1 MPWEGNSVTTSV
13 RALVAAGLIVLAMPG
28 TARAEEPV
36 DILQA
41 GADAAV
47 ATGLPGV
54 IGLVRSGSETRYVHA
69 GHGELST
76 RTPADPAA
84 QFRIGSFT
92 KAFVAVVLLQ
102 LEAEHRLSLDD
113 PIERWIPGVVPDS
126 AGITVRQLLNH
137 TSGLPEYADDP
148 RISLPYFAGFDPP
161 QAHSPQSLVDIAMQR
176 GLAGAPGER
185 YSYANTN
192 YVVAGMVITAV
203 TGSHPADAVRE
214 RIIEPLRLRDT
225 TFPVTDPNM
234 HGNWLHGYTWQRD
247 ISVADPQ
254 IYGAAGAMVSTLDDF
269 ATFARALFSGRLL
282 PPAQQAELTTTVPT
296 EHSGSDYGLGIMHA
310 QTPCGPA
317 WAYIGHV
324 LGYDNL
330 IIASEDGGRIVLLT
344 GNEFHLLA
352 DDTRAEILGGAAVRT
367 FCAL

>member
-1 MPWEGNSVTTSV
+1 MASV
-13 RALVAAGLIVLAMPG
+13 RALLAAVLTVLAMPG
-28 TARAEEPV
+28 TARADEPI
-36 DILQA
+36 DFLQA

-47 ATGLPGV
+47 AHGFPGV
-54 IGLVRSGSETRYVHA
+54 IGLVRRGSETRYVHS
-69 GHGELST
+69 GYGELST
-76 RTPADPAA
+76 PTLADPAA

-102 LEAEHRLSLDD
+102 LEAEYRLSLDD
-113 PIERWIPGVVPDS
+113 PIDRWIPGAVPDS

-148 RISLPYFAGFDPP
+148 RIALPYFAGINPP
-161 QAHSPQSLVDIAMQR
+161 LARSPQTLVDIAMQR
-176 GLAGAPGER
+176 GRVGAPGER

-203 TGSHPADAVRE
+203 TGRHPADEVRE
-214 RIIEPLRLRDT
+214 RITEPLQLRDT
-225 TFPVTDPNM
+225 TFPVTDPNL

-247 ISVADPQ
+247 ISVASPQ

-269 ATFARALFSGRLL
+269 ATFARALYSGRLL
-282 PPAQQAELTTTVPT
+282 PPVQQAELTTTVPIPDT
-296 EHSGSDYGLGIMHA
+296 DSGYGLGVLHT

-317 WAYIGHV
+317 WAYLSRV
-324 LGYDNL
+324 LGYNNR
-330 IIASEDGGRIVLLT
+330 IIASEDGSRIVLVT

-352 DDTRAEILGGAAVRT
+352 DDASGARILDEAAVRT

>member
-1 MPWEGNSVTTSV
+1 MTTSV
-13 RALVAAGLIVLAMPG
+13 RALVVSALVVLAMPG
-28 TARAEEPV
+28 IARADEPV

-47 ATGLPGV
+47 ASGVPGV
-54 IGLVRSGSETRYVHA
+54 IGLVRNGSQTRYVHA
-69 GHGELST
+69 GYGDLST
-76 RTPADPAA
+76 RTTADPAA

-113 PIERWIPGVVPDS
+113 PIDRWVPGAVPDN

-148 RISLPYFAGFDPP
+148 RISLPYFAGIEPP
-161 QAHSPQSLVDIAMQR
+161 QAQSPQALVDIALQR
-176 GLAGAPGER
+176 GRTGAPGER
-185 YSYANTN
+185 FDYANTN

-203 TGSHPADAVRE
+203 TGKHTADEVRE
-214 RIIEPLRLRDT
+214 RIIEPLHLRDT
-225 TFPVTDPNM
+225 AFPVTDPNP

-247 ISVADPQ
+247 ISIASPR

-269 ATFARALFSGRLL
+269 ATFTHALYSGRLL
-282 PPAQQAELTTTVPT
+282 PPEQQAELVTTVPT
-296 EHSGSDYGLGIMHA
+296 QDSGNGYGLGIMHA
-310 QTPCGPA
+310 QAPCGPV
-317 WAYIGHV
+317 WAYVGRV
-324 LGYDNL
+324 LGYDNR
-330 IIASEDGGRIVLLT
+330 IIVSEDGDRIALLI

-352 DDTRAEILGGAAVRT
+352 DHTSGARILDDAAVRA